1 MKDEIITN
9 ESILFLSNRYVEL
22 NDFIANDDGV
32 RNTYKLIND
41 FLIEHK
47 ITDIKVELIDW
58 PESEIIDDIDS
69 KIVKAYGS
77 PYIKVLQMGTMV
89 LQMGTMGIKY
99 GRKRIL
105 PNDSLYNV
113 QSMKTIS
120 NLIFCIAICLAR
132 KKFILPFLTVLFKNC
147 IRTEIDE
154 IRKIAYY
161 SGFYIDVDGVFRPK
175 KGTNIDDNNT
185 KTSNS
190 TPITHST
197 GVKVEEKVEE
207 KGVNISVTVSGNNVS
222 TVNNKPII
230 NNHEIKKN
238 EKEQNLFFKILKKIK
253 LLHWSIFI
261 LGKKLFSHF
270 FL

>member
-1 MKDEIITN
+1 MIDEIITN
-9 ESILFLSNRYVEL
+9 KSIMFLSNECVEF
-22 NDFIANDDGV
+22 NGFDANDDGV
-32 RNTYKLIND
+32 RNAYKLIND

-47 ITDIKVELIDW
+47 IIDIKVELIDW
-58 PESEIIDDIDS
+58 PESGIIDDIDS
-69 KIVKAYGS
+69 KIAKAYES
-77 PYIKVLQMGTMV
+77 PYIKVLQMYSMDSR
-89 LQMGTMGIKY
+89 KY
-99 GRKRIL
+99 GRKSIL
-105 PNDSLYNV
+105 PNDSLYGIED
-113 QSMKTIS
+113 MYTIS

-132 KKFILPFLTVLFKNC
+132 KKLILPFLTVLFKNC
-147 IRTEIDE
+147 TRTEIDE
-154 IRKIAYY
+154 IRKKVAYY

>member
-1 MKDEIITN
+1 MTDEIITN
-9 ESILFLSNRYVEL
+9 KSIRFLSNKYIEL
-22 NDFIANDDGV
+22 NGFIANDDGV

-69 KIVKAYGS
+69 KIVKDYES
-77 PYIKVLQMGTMV
+77 PYIKVLQMGK
-89 LQMGTMGIKY
+89 MGIKY

-105 PNDSLYNV
+105 PNDSLYDV

-120 NLIFCIAICLAR
+120 DLIFRIAIYSR
-132 KKFILPFLTVLFKNC
+132 QKKFILPFLTVLFKNC